1 MDSLVPAD
9 FEITPEHRNLM
20 LQRIQ
25 ERVLYLL
32 QQDMPFLLNSL
43 YRMDVPES
51 RLQQA
56 MKHHT
61 DLSSVASDLAEAIY
75 NRELQ
80 KQITR
85 KKYASP
91 KPTDTDIELPRL
103 E

>member
-9 FEITPEHRNLM
+9 FNITPEAQNLM
-20 LQRIQ
+20 LQKIQ

-32 QQDMPFLLNSL
+32 QNDMPFLLNSL

-56 MKHHT
+56 MKKHT
-61 DLSSVASDLAEAIY
+61 NLSDISAELAESIY
-75 NRELQ
+75 TRELQ

-85 KKYASP
+85 KKYANP
-91 KPTDTDIELPRL
+91 GPEDTDMHSPEIH
-103 E
+103 